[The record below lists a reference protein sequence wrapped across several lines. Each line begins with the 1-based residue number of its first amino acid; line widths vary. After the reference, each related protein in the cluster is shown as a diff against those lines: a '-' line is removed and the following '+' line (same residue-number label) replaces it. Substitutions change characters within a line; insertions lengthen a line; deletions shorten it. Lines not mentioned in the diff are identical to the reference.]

1 MSCQLC
7 LKKIPNIYTP
17 IYLKKIDQAIL
28 LKIYATD
35 LFIYVKLYTKT
46 VRNRILET
54 MCMVYYEV
62 RKNTEGISL

>member
-7 LKKIPNIYTP
+7 LKKLYLIYIP

-28 LKIYATD
+28 LKIYATV
-35 LFIYVKLYTKT
+35 LFTYVKWYTKT
-46 VRNRILET
+46 VRNSRILET
-54 MCMVYYEV
+54 MCMVYYV